1 VNWKPRASFGIGSF
15 LRDKG
20 KDHCSEAAENGLGCL
35 YDLRKEISNYLWIS
49 PVLISVLGLIAYPIF
64 RSFQLSFYHWDLA
77 DKIHPFIGFQGY
89 LQVIMNPEFREVLYN
104 SLIWTVGIILISLV
118 FGLAI
123 ALLLNE
129 EFKGKTLVVI
139 LLLLPWATPRIVI
152 ALAWKWVYTSTF
164 GMLDYLLQLLSLES
178 FRKLWLGD
186 PSIALYATMAPMIW
200 RDYTFEAFI
209 YLAAMK
215 GVPKELY
222 EAAEVDGASP
232 WRKFLHITLPGIMP
246 MLIVVNL
253 LETIWNFNDIQMIW
267 IMTEGGPIS
276 STTTLPV
283 KVYKVAFQYF
293 LFGKASVYAIFTF
306 LFLIIFMI
314 AYLKVVMREKAA

>member
-1 VNWKPRASFGIGSF
+1 
-15 LRDKG
+15 
-20 KDHCSEAAENGLGCL
+20 
-35 YDLRKEISNYLWIS
+35 
-49 PVLISVLGLIAYPIF
+49 VLISVLGLIAYPIF

-77 DKIHPFIGFQGY
+77 DRIHPFIGFQGY
-89 LQVIMNPEFREVLYN
+89 LQVIIDPEFREVLYN
-104 SLIWTVGIILISLV
+104 SFVWTTGIILISLV
-118 FGLAI
+118 FGLAM

-152 ALAWKWVYTSTF
+152 ALAWKWMYTSTF
-164 GMLDYLLQLLSLES
+164 GMLDYLLQIFSLES
-178 FRKLWLGD
+178 FRTLWLGD
-186 PSIALYATMAPMIW
+186 PNIALYATMAPMIW

-246 MLIVVNL
+246 TLIVVNL
-253 LETIWNFNDIQMIW
+253 LETMWNFNDIQMIW
-267 IMTEGGPIS
+267 IMTEGGPVN

-314 AYLKVVMREKAA
+314 AYLKITMKEREG